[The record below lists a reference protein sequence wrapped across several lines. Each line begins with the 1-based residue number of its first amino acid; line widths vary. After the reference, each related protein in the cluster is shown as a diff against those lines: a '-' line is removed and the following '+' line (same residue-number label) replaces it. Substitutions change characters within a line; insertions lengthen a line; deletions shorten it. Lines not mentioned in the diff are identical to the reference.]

1 MMSEKRMWLAQRL
14 AEVEQELAETV
25 KRLPAH
31 SVKPPIMITLFALE
45 DEKAELQQQL
55 ARLETAG

>member
-31 SVKPPIMITLFALE
+31 SAKPPIMITLFALE